1 MTSEKCAKCW
11 FGPNGGGKADA
22 EHPCTPSDMQE
33 IGLVC
38 AYGCPKFRTDDY
50 RMKFP

>member
-11 FGPNGGGKADA
+11 FGPNGEGKND
-22 EHPCTPSDMQE
+22 EHACTLSDMQNA
-33 IGLVC
+33 GRVY

-50 RMKFP
+50 HMKFP